1 MRAVFVTV
9 VMATACGGHPPPPAQ
24 GVIKS
29 DLGSWH
35 YRRFQGPMTDVE
47 VWVDGNKAE
56 MYSASY
62 ITDDAEKRGRIDDND
77 LVNVVVTRYEK
88 PDGVVRAT
96 VKLVRRL
103 AQENHYQVDED
114 KISGARALTIHSPD
128 ETWVMWS
135 STKYVVKVGGRGR
148 KDVPKNV
155 VASYA
160 DRYPSDLPGGALE
173 GPLPAGPD
181 GAPKKSEPKPEYD
194 PKNPTPDFDK
204 YDPKKV
210 KVIPEKKVD
219 TSNDDDDAAKKD
231 DAAAKK
237 DDSAAK
243 KDDAAAKKDDPAP
256 KKKKKKKD
264 KKKTDDE

>member
-9 VMATACGGHPPPPAQ
+9 VMATACGGHPPPPTR
-24 GVIKS
+24 GVVES

-35 YRRFQGPMTDVE
+35 FRRFQGPMADVE
-47 VWVDGNKAE
+47 VWVEGNKAE

-62 ITDDAEKRGRIDDND
+62 ITEAAEKRGRIDDSD
-77 LVNVVVTRYEK
+77 LVNVIVTRYEK

-114 KISGARALTIHSPD
+114 KIKGARALTIHGTG

-135 STKYVVKVGGRGR
+135 SSKYVVKVGGRGR
-148 KDVPKNV
+148 KDVPENV
-155 VASYA
+155 IASYA

-181 GAPKKSEPKPEYD
+181 SGPKKSEPKPAYD

-219 TSNDDDDAAKKD
+219 TSSD

-237 DDSAAK
+237 DDAAPAKEDAAPKKDVAAVK
-243 KDDAAAKKDDPAP
+243 KDDAAP
-256 KKKKKKKD
+256 KKKKKKTD

>member
-1 MRAVFVTV
+1 
-9 VMATACGGHPPPPAQ
+9 MA
-24 GVIKS
+24 
-29 DLGSWH
+29 
-35 YRRFQGPMTDVE
+35 DVE
-47 VWVDGNKAE
+47 VWVEGNKAE

-62 ITDDAEKRGRIDDND
+62 ITDDAEKRGRIDDKD
-77 LVNVVVTRYEK
+77 LVNVIVTRYEK

-103 AQENHYQVDED
+103 AQENHYRVDED
-114 KISGARALTIHSPD
+114 KIKGARALTIHGTG

-135 STKYVVKVGGRGR
+135 SSKYVVKVGGRGR
-148 KDVPKNV
+148 IDVPENV
-155 VASYA
+155 IASYA

-181 GAPKKSEPKPEYD
+181 SGPKKSEPKPAYD

-219 TSNDDDDAAKKD
+219 TSSDDD

-237 DDSAAK
+237 DDAPTKK
-243 KDDAAAKKDDPAP
+243 KDDTTKKKDD
-256 KKKKKKKD
+256 KKKKKD
-264 KKKTDDE
+264 KKKTDDD